1 MNTSEWLIMSRLQ
14 HTDSAQR
21 IHKHCSE
28 EWVTYTGALCSCS
41 IIHDM
46 YMNNGSNNWE
56 KPTDIFKIDSSAD
69 YFHNSSFSLEIS
81 TCLSKWRLHS
91 RQSKT
96 QRLFIHCQKW
106 WTKAANPHS
115 HEAGQQRLNFS
126 LDWRIDDINV
136 RLQDE
141 TGKYLLL
148 SKTCSYEYLT
158 YLFLMSVTRS
168 DSCWWKSH
176 KIKLGYFHTTYI
188 YFPCCRF
195 NGDKTRGS
203 SFLLPPGGQKTMNT
217 FSGSDDV
224 ETYRSEYSVRGFTG
238 TWCYCVS
245 ITSSC

>member
-1 MNTSEWLIMSRLQ
+1 MRRQKLHAWPSKQHASPCQSCPVSSPRGNMNTSEWLIMSRLQ
-14 HTDSAQR
+14 HADSAQR

-41 IIHDM
+41 ISHDM

-136 RLQDE
+136 RLQE
-141 TGKYLLL
+141 NICFYQKHAR
-148 SKTCSYEYLT
+148 
-158 YLFLMSVTRS
+158 MNI
-168 DSCWWKSH
+168 WH
-176 KIKLGYFHTTYI
+176 I
-188 YFPCCRF
+188 Y
-195 NGDKTRGS
+195 S
-203 SFLLPPGGQKTMNT
+203 
-217 FSGSDDV
+217 
-224 ETYRSEYSVRGFTG
+224 
-238 TWCYCVS
+238 
-245 ITSSC
+245 